1 MNEAVFKTTVMGGF
15 NKSDVLAFIDK
26 QDTQFK
32 EREKDLCERINKLN
46 SELSAETE
54 KSKNLES
61 RVKELEEELKKQ
73 QEKNAAEAKRSNEV
87 VLEADSLRNELSRT
101 QSQRD
106 AEVSHLRRQVTELTQ
121 SAQNAKGEAEKAKQ
135 HANEC
140 EEKLRLIDK
149 TEDQIGRA
157 LLEAQQAADKIVNAA
172 KDQAAKITDNA
183 NAEADNEIESAH
195 TRVKD
200 MFKES
205 REKLD
210 KLLLSVEDYKKHID
224 ETRGDVRSFFAS
236 VDSIFASMKETACET
251 AEKFTKAFEIC
262 DEAETAEPYDEVAA
276 YETVKF
282 DFSSKDKDE
291 L

>member
-26 QDTQFK
+26 QDSQFK

-46 SELSAETE
+46 GDLSAETE
-54 KSKNLES
+54 KNKKSES
-61 RVKELEEELKKQ
+61 RIKELEDELQKQ

-87 VLEADSLRNELSRT
+87 VLEAESLKNELSRT

-106 AEVSHLRRQVTELTQ
+106 AETSHLRRQVIELTQ
-121 SAQNAKGEAEKAKQ
+121 SAQNAKGEAEKARQ
-135 HANEC
+135 HADEC

-172 KDQAAKITDNA
+172 KDEAAQITEKA
-183 NAEADNEIESAH
+183 HIEADSVIENAH

-200 MFKES
+200 MFNQS

-210 KLLLSVEDYKKHID
+210 ILLLGVEDYKKRID

-251 AEKFTKAFEIC
+251 AEKFTNAFGIC
-262 DEAETAEPYDEVAA
+262 DETETAELQDEVAA
-276 YETVKF
+276 CETVKF

-291 L
+291 